1 MNKELI
7 KDLPVFPYLDKICET
22 LKSSPSRFLVLTA
35 QTAAGKSTAVPLS
48 LLEHFPGKI
57 LMLEPRRLAAVAIA
71 SRVAELLGEETG
83 MTSGYTLHLEKKTS
97 SRTRFEVITEAI
109 LTRRIQKDPSLEG
122 INVVV
127 LDEFHQRSVHADL
140 SLAFLKEAMA
150 LRDDLFVIIMSATMD
165 AQKTASYLSN
175 PSAPVMEI
183 PGRQFPVEITYDDKS
198 SPAQAIKN
206 LLNST
211 RNRENSP
218 DLRKKS
224 SDLDSNERS
233 VVQYRNDTILCFLPG
248 IYEINKTRNSL
259 LELLGCKEQ
268 EKCEEIEILI
278 LHSSISLSQQK
289 KVLSPVL
296 LNQRRRVILSS
307 AIAETSL
314 TVPGVSVVID
324 SGFSRV
330 NKTDLAT
337 GMEKLVTERISSF
350 SADQRSGRAGR
361 VMAGKAIRL
370 WNKLE
375 IIPKE
380 LSPEILR
387 ADLSGLVLECFLWG
401 ASSPSSLS
409 WLCPPPA
416 SAWKTSV
423 ELLEGFGLIKNKKIT
438 QEGKAALQLGLSPR
452 LSCLL
457 IFGLKTG
464 HLQEALN
471 FILKFS
477 EYKDSSSQIQEN
489 FLSNLKKRASTL
501 DVKQFSPVEFSKAG
515 LLLAGYPDRLA
526 IKIETLPK
534 EGTVYQFP
542 SGRKALLQKEGLNS
556 PLWIIAPEVNVSSA
570 QGKIYSWEEISSAD
584 LEHWLLNHT
593 VTEEKVFFEDKLS
606 KLKKSL
612 ITRYGQII
620 LKEIPQQVTQDDFGK
635 ALCQKIKD
643 KGFDGIPVSQASI
656 NFLCRTIFFIN
667 NTSKKE
673 KASLLEMKIQNLT
686 EDSEKWLLP
695 FITGNSI
702 SEETVFNSLY
712 WWLDGDYINQIIP
725 SVLVLENGKKV
736 KIQYENRV
744 SGNTLTIDSLLTN
757 VRSLAFEPVVEVI
770 IQQVFGCFTNPKIS
784 GVPVLFKLLSPARRP
799 LQITND
805 LSNFWEGA
813 WIEICREMKGRYPK
827 HNWDYRIS

>member
-122 INVVV
+122 INVVI

-278 LHSSISLSQQK
+278 LHSSISFSQQK

-296 LNQRRRVILSS
+296 LTQKRRVILSS

-361 VMAGKAIRL
+361 VIAGKAIRL

-416 SAWKTSV
+416 NAWKTSV
-423 ELLEGFGLIKNKKIT
+423 ELLEGFGLIKNNKIT

-477 EYKDSSSQIQEN
+477 EYKDSSPQIQEN

-501 DVKQFSPVEFSKAG
+501 DVKQFSPEEFSKAG

-584 LEHWLLNHT
+584 LEPWLLNHT

-643 KGFDGIPVSQASI
+643 KGFDGIPVSQACI

-667 NTSKKE
+667 NTSETE

-757 VRSLAFEPVVEVI
+757 VRLLTFEPVVEVI

-805 LSNFWEGA
+805 LNNFWEGA

>member
-83 MTSGYTLHLEKKTS
+83 MTSGYTLHLEQKTS

-198 SPAQAIKN
+198 SPAQAIKI

-211 RNRENSP
+211 RNRVNSP
-218 DLRKKS
+218 DLSKKS

-268 EKCEEIEILI
+268 EESEEIEILI
-278 LHSSISLSQQK
+278 LHASISLSQQK

-330 NKTDLAT
+330 NKLDLAT

-423 ELLEGFGLIKNKKIT
+423 ELLEGFGLIKNNKIT

-457 IFGLKTG
+457 IFGSKTG

-515 LLLAGYPDRLA
+515 LLLAGYPD
-526 IKIETLPK
+526 
-534 EGTVYQFP
+534 
-542 SGRKALLQKEGLNS
+542 
-556 PLWIIAPEVNVSSA
+556 
-570 QGKIYSWEEISSAD
+570 
-584 LEHWLLNHT
+584 
-593 VTEEKVFFEDKLS
+593 
-606 KLKKSL
+606 
-612 ITRYGQII
+612 
-620 LKEIPQQVTQDDFGK
+620 
-635 ALCQKIKD
+635 
-643 KGFDGIPVSQASI
+643 
-656 NFLCRTIFFIN
+656 
-667 NTSKKE
+667 
-673 KASLLEMKIQNLT
+673 
-686 EDSEKWLLP
+686 
-695 FITGNSI
+695 
-702 SEETVFNSLY
+702 
-712 WWLDGDYINQIIP
+712 
-725 SVLVLENGKKV
+725 
-736 KIQYENRV
+736 
-744 SGNTLTIDSLLTN
+744 
-757 VRSLAFEPVVEVI
+757 
-770 IQQVFGCFTNPKIS
+770 
-784 GVPVLFKLLSPARRP
+784 
-799 LQITND
+799 
-805 LSNFWEGA
+805 
-813 WIEICREMKGRYPK
+813 
-827 HNWDYRIS
+827 

>member
-218 DLRKKS
+218 YLSKKS
-224 SDLDSNERS
+224 SDLDYNERS

-268 EKCEEIEILI
+268 EESEEIEILI

-477 EYKDSSSQIQEN
+477 EYKDSSPQIQEN
-489 FLSNLKKRASTL
+489 FLANLKKRASTL
-501 DVKQFSPVEFSKAG
+501 DVKQFSPEEFSKAG

-584 LEHWLLNHT
+584 LEPWLLNHT

-643 KGFDGIPVSQASI
+643 KGFDGIPVSQACI

-667 NTSKKE
+667 NTSETE

-736 KIQYENRV
+736 KIQYENRA
-744 SGNTLTIDSLLTN
+744 SGNILTIDSLLTN
-757 VRSLAFEPVVEVI
+757 VRSLTFEPVVEVI

-805 LSNFWEGA
+805 LSNFWDGA

>member
-218 DLRKKS
+218 DFRKKS
-224 SDLDSNERS
+224 SDLDYNERS

-268 EKCEEIEILI
+268 EESEEIEILI

-296 LNQRRRVILSS
+296 LTQKRRVILSS

-477 EYKDSSSQIQEN
+477 EYKDSSFQIQEN

-501 DVKQFSPVEFSKAG
+501 DVKQFSPVELSKAG

-556 PLWIIAPEVNVSSA
+556 PLWIIASEVNVSSA

-643 KGFDGIPVSQASI
+643 KGFDGIPVSQACI

-667 NTSKKE
+667 NTSETE

-695 FITGNSI
+695 FITGNAI

-712 WWLDGDYINQIIP
+712 WWLDGNYINQIIP

-736 KIQYENRV
+736 KIQYENRA
-744 SGNTLTIDSLLTN
+744 SGNTLTIGSLLTN
-757 VRSLAFEPVVEVI
+757 VRSLTFEPVVEVI

-805 LSNFWEGA
+805 LSNFWDGA

>member
-1 MNKELI
+1 MKKELI

-278 LHSSISLSQQK
+278 LHSSISFSQQK

-296 LNQRRRVILSS
+296 LTQKRRVILSS

-330 NKTDLAT
+330 NKLDLAT

-471 FILKFS
+471 FILNFS
-477 EYKDSSSQIQEN
+477 EYKDSSPQIQEN
-489 FLSNLKKRASTL
+489 FLANLKKRASTL
-501 DVKQFSPVEFSKAG
+501 DVKQFSPEEFSKAG

-584 LEHWLLNHT
+584 LEPWLLNHT

-643 KGFDGIPVSQASI
+643 KGFDGIPVSQACI

-667 NTSKKE
+667 NTSETE

-695 FITGNSI
+695 FITGNLI

-712 WWLDGDYINQIIP
+712 WWLDGDHINQIIP

-736 KIQYENRV
+736 KIQYENRA
-744 SGNTLTIDSLLTN
+744 SGNTLTIGSLLTN
-757 VRSLAFEPVVEVI
+757 VRSLTFEPVVEVI

-827 HNWDYRIS
+827 HNWDYRKS